1 VHNSDKESIELNSVL
16 WGLVLKRYH
25 SANDLTEMLCEQ
37 GWEKKGRSTG
47 GTSPAGRRPSGENS
61 GLLRSK
67 SNPRLD
73 RTQSS
78 DDGNFS
84 TGSSNAQI
92 LDSVDQFQDALAN
105 HDNLESQSTTKTST
119 LKPTSSQKSRKSP
132 QIINVDT
139 SGVNQQPDYGLVVAN
154 ETFPVSSEELFNLCF
169 DETTEF
175 RLEYNKQIKKN
186 FLSHG
191 EFKAIDENNLNV
203 LQKFRVSKMDINNPV
218 LKKVVTNNETL
229 TVTRHQL
236 HTDSKLI
243 EVESVTN
250 TPDVP
255 YGTCFNVLIK
265 SKFIPI
271 TVPEIEENSDE
282 TTLGKGYS
290 TRVVSSV
297 DVKFLRRPIGSSLV
311 ETPSR
316 KGVQD
321 HWSKQVKAISDY
333 LSRERSKA
341 DSKTASN
348 NASNE
353 NSGHSTNSG
362 QSNNLTLVN
371 KQLDP
376 NNNITHSSS
385 TKSNI
390 HVAQVAQNINS
401 NPSKNSQQNNT
412 SILPNKNTLHQNS
425 QISQNIGL
433 ETNYSS
439 DTESSNSFTNKILIT
454 LTILLLLILV
464 MLFRMG
470 NRLTVLEQQMGEFKH
485 DAASNIA
492 DSRININPIH
502 DSNLHATNV
511 PASEA
516 TCNADDGSCHD
527 NNMYSNR
534 QSESDDI
541 RAIKIDLENI
551 LNKLNMNI

>member
-1 VHNSDKESIELNSVL
+1 
-16 WGLVLKRYH
+16 
-25 SANDLTEMLCEQ
+25 
-37 GWEKKGRSTG
+37 
-47 GTSPAGRRPSGENS
+47 
-61 GLLRSK
+61 
-67 SNPRLD
+67 
-73 RTQSS
+73 
-78 DDGNFS
+78 
-84 TGSSNAQI
+84 
-92 LDSVDQFQDALAN
+92 
-105 HDNLESQSTTKTST
+105 
-119 LKPTSSQKSRKSP
+119 
-132 QIINVDT
+132 
-139 SGVNQQPDYGLVVAN
+139 
-154 ETFPVSSEELFNLCF
+154 
-169 DETTEF
+169 
-175 RLEYNKQIKKN
+175 
-186 FLSHG
+186 
-191 EFKAIDENNLNV
+191 
-203 LQKFRVSKMDINNPV
+203 MDINNPV

-271 TVPEIEENSDE
+271 TVPEVEENSNE

-348 NASNE
+348 E
-353 NSGHSTNSG
+353 NSGHSTNSS
-362 QSNNLTLVN
+362 QSNNLTLVH
-371 KQLDP
+371 KQIDP

-401 NPSKNSQQNNT
+401 NPSKHSQQNNT
-412 SILPNKNTLHQNS
+412 SILPNKNTLHQNP
-425 QISQNIGL
+425 QISQNIGP

-454 LTILLLLILV
+454 LTILLLLMLI

-470 NRLTVLEQQMGEFKH
+470 SRLTVLEQQMGEFKH
-485 DAASNIA
+485 DAAS
-492 DSRININPIH
+492 RIDINPIH
-502 DSNLHATNV
+502 VSNLHATKV

-516 TCNADDGSCHD
+516 TCNADDASCHD
-527 NNMYSNR
+527 HNMYSNG